1 MGERRKERS
10 YLLLDHLSTP
20 LARARL
26 EGSEDAPTLQ
36 FCVLDGKEDEVA
48 EHEILQLVGM
58 AGGVALQCR
67 LLRRRGDQI
76 TLEKMSVLNPEDMR
90 ENLRVSVKFRSFI
103 YPISGS
109 WRGRREVRA
118 ADVSCGGIAFSGE
131 SGLEDGEQLEIVVP
145 ITVQPLVLRCEILRQ
160 QPKRDRVQF
169 YAAKFVDLCDD
180 EEVMVREAVFRTQ
193 LQGRSRGCVIRAG
206 KVEGQ
211 K

>member
-20 LARARL
+20 LARVRL

-36 FCVLDGKEDEVA
+36 FRVLDGKADEVA

-58 AGGVALQCR
+58 SGGVALQCR
-67 LLRRRGDQI
+67 LLRRREDQVV
-76 TLEKMSVLNPEDMR
+76 LEKVAVLNPEDLR

-118 ADVSCGGIAFSGE
+118 VDVSCGGIAFMGE
-131 SGLEDGEQLEIVVP
+131 SGLRDGEQLEIVIP
-145 ITVQPLVLRCEILRQ
+145 ITTRPLVLRCEILRQ
-160 QPKRDRVQF
+160 QPKREQVQL
-169 YAAKFVDLCDD
+169 YAARFVDLCDD

-193 LQGRSRGCVIRAG
+193 LQDRFRGSALRGG
-206 KVEGQ
+206 KEEGQ